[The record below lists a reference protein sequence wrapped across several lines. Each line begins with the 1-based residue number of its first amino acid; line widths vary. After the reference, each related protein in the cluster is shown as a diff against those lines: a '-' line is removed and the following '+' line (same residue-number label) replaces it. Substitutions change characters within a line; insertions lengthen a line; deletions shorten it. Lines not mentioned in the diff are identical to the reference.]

1 MQNENKTAFN
11 KSFGSDAGAWYATA
25 TQYSHLNANG
35 AGQSLMTNSLNN
47 LWQDTNHQ
55 DIQNKSEAIFGQTNF
70 HFNEDLTLTTGFR
83 ITNENRINPN
93 SAYTINQG
101 SGADLNPYTLTVLG
115 KSVPLGGF
123 QSSSTGALLTT
134 NETAAQQAAQLVVA
148 NRVAQQYFGV
158 NYSALTNPQLQQIA
172 DAKAVRL
179 SQYSAIFPT
188 QTPVYNGILPNW
200 TISPSYKFTENY
212 TGYVSWQHGMKAG
225 IAQSLNGYNSI
236 AAPETDDSYEIGLK
250 SSLFERKLILNVDL
264 YWANIKNYQTS
275 VQTFNPYIVANNALT
290 NQTTA
295 PYSAITG
302 NVPLARTAGLEL
314 DGTYSGLPYT
324 QIRFSGAY
332 TDAIYVQYNNAPNP
346 AEVQN
351 VTTIGAA
358 GYNASGW
365 NASGQTL
372 PGASKFSANISP
384 EVRIPSEVIGLG
396 DYLPKTEF
404 HSSFTE
410 SYLSRYNSDAS
421 LSNYA
426 WIPYQFNTDF
436 SFGVGRRDKKFDVSF
451 VAKNLLNNHTPTL
464 ATMYSYTPAYPQW
477 IGLQL
482 SGKF

>member
-1 MQNENKTAFN
+1 
-11 KSFGSDAGAWYATA
+11 
-25 TQYSHLNANG
+25 
-35 AGQSLMTNSLNN
+35 
-47 LWQDTNHQ
+47 
-55 DIQNKSEAIFGQTNF
+55 
-70 HFNEDLTLTTGFR
+70 
-83 ITNENRINPN
+83 
-93 SAYTINQG
+93 
-101 SGADLNPYTLTVLG
+101 
-115 KSVPLGGF
+115 
-123 QSSSTGALLTT
+123 
-134 NETAAQQAAQLVVA
+134 
-148 NRVAQQYFGV
+148 
-158 NYSALTNPQLQQIA
+158 
-172 DAKAVRL
+172 
-179 SQYSAIFPT
+179 
-188 QTPVYNGILPNW
+188 
-200 TISPSYKFTENY
+200 
-212 TGYVSWQHGMKAG
+212 
-225 IAQSLNGYNSI
+225 
-236 AAPETDDSYEIGLK
+236 
-250 SSLFERKLILNVDL
+250 
-264 YWANIKNYQTS
+264 
-275 VQTFNPYIVANNALT
+275 VANNALT